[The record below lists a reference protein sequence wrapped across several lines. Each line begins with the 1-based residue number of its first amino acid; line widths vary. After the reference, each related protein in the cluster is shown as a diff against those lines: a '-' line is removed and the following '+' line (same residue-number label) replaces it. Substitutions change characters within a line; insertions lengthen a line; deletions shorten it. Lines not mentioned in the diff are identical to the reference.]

1 MPKVLGIM
9 LIGSTQEYDNTT
21 GNVKRFWNLH
31 TILVYSILCVVS
43 YDISILIKFQDSMC
57 EDKSKD

>member
-1 MPKVLGIM
+1 M